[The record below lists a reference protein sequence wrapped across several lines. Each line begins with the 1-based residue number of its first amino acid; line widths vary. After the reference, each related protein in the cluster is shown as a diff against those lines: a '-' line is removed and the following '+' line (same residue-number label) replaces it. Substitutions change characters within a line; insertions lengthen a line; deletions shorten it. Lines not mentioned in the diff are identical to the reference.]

1 MSLAVTAEQEELRAT
16 VRRWLTENVPLARV
30 RELMATPDAY
40 DPATWRGLGELG
52 VLELGI
58 PEQYG
63 GAGFGFQE
71 LARVA
76 EETGRAL
83 LPGPLLATS
92 GLAVPLLL
100 ASDDEQAKARHLPG
114 IAGGTT
120 VATVAWLSPGAG
132 WDSAGRSLSV
142 ADGRLSGSAS
152 AVLSGTYAD
161 LVLVVAGT
169 GESTAV
175 VAVDATGPGVSRTA
189 QPTLDQTRPL
199 ARLDFDGAPCTP
211 VGAVGAG
218 DELLS
223 RALDAAN
230 VLLAAEMVGGAQA
243 CLDMSVAYAK
253 VRQQFGRPI
262 GSFQAIKHKLAEVLV
277 ALEGAQA
284 AAAYAAWAAAENP
297 VELAVVATLAKAVAA
312 EAYFRAA
319 GDNVQV
325 HGGIG
330 FTWEHDAHLY
340 FKRAKTSLML
350 FGDVGSYQ
358 RALADRIGL

>member
-16 VRRWLTENVPLARV
+16 VRRWLAENAPLATV
-30 RELMATPDAY
+30 RKLMATPDAH
-40 DPATWRGLGELG
+40 DPALWRGLGELG

-71 LARVA
+71 LAHVA
-76 EETGRAL
+76 EEAGRAL
-83 LPGPLLATS
+83 LPGPLLATA

-100 ASDDEQAKARHLPG
+100 ASGDEEAKARHLPG
-114 IAGGTT
+114 IAAGAT

-161 LVLVVAGT
+161 LVLAVAGT
-169 GESTAV
+169 GDSAAV
-175 VAVDATGPGVSRTA
+175 VAVDATGPGVSRTP

-218 DELLS
+218 AGLLS

-297 VELAVVATLAKAVAA
+297 VELPVVATLAKAVAA

-319 GDNVQV
+319 GDTVQV

-350 FGDVGSYQ
+350 FGDVGAYQ
-358 RALADRIGL
+358 RTLADRIGL